1 MNELEK
7 LENFVNDQ
15 IDIISKG
22 LEYTKEQSDNIDIA
36 IDQIVSGNFKST
48 KDIGDALENL
58 IAKIFEVHKLYF
70 IKQNLRTKTNE
81 IDLFIELSEKGYF
94 YRSRLYPSLPKKFLV
109 ECKNYNETVGVTYVG
124 KFYSLMNVS
133 NTNNGIFISKKG
145 LTGNPDSWSDSKG
158 LVKKIAL
165 KNNCFILDFD
175 LSELKNL
182 KVKHLN
188 KMLSDKLNCLKLDV
202 SFEKFI
208 KPHEL
213 ENSLKDA

>member
-1 MNELEK
+1 MTLRFK
-7 LENFVNDQ
+7 
-15 IDIISKG
+15 
-22 LEYTKEQSDNIDIA
+22 DNI
-36 IDQIVSGNFKST
+36 
-48 KDIGDALENL
+48 
-58 IAKIFEVHKLYF
+58 
-70 IKQNLRTKTNE
+70 RTKTNE

-182 KVKHLN
+182 KGKHLN

>member
-1 MNELEK
+1 
-7 LENFVNDQ
+7 
-15 IDIISKG
+15 
-22 LEYTKEQSDNIDIA
+22 
-36 IDQIVSGNFKST
+36 
-48 KDIGDALENL
+48 
-58 IAKIFEVHKLYF
+58 
-70 IKQNLRTKTNE
+70 
-81 IDLFIELSEKGYF
+81 
-94 YRSRLYPSLPKKFLV
+94 
-109 ECKNYNETVGVTYVG
+109 
-124 KFYSLMNVS
+124 MNVS

-182 KVKHLN
+182 KGKHLN